1 MAAHATLT
9 RTVQVQVLAPQLL
22 PPLSSGLGRR
32 PLKAETPVRIW
43 LEVSLKS
50 LYDRLFC
57 FLYSARGDIHGKGKE
72 HILSLSAR

>member
-43 LEVSLKS
+43 LEVR
-50 LYDRLFC
+50 RLRSGEQVVFFC
-57 FLYSARGDIHGKGKE
+57 PYAASV
-72 HILSLSAR
+72 S